1 MRHRASLLALLVF
14 LAGAAASPGCSPR
27 SAPASASTAP
37 PGLASHPVEPV
48 VEVSTARVRR
58 GSIQENV
65 TAPASLRA
73 RRESHIGAE
82 VSGRVQDVFVNDG
95 DRVEPGAPLFQIDR
109 EPYQVALRQATAVL
123 DVARAER
130 AQIEADLERAKALQS
145 REIMAAEQLERL
157 RTQVAVA
164 KARERQAGEGVAL
177 ARHHLEQTL
186 VVAPYGGSI
195 AQRLVDEGTT
205 ALVQPQT
212 IVVVIQETDQLEAE
226 ARIPES
232 QLSAVRVGDPA
243 LVHVDGLA
251 QPIQTRVSAVADTI
265 DREAR
270 TYRVQ
275 MLVPNADRS
284 LKAGVF
290 ARVEIRPEARREALL
305 VPRAAVRSEDGAT
318 RVLVV
323 RNGRVHAV
331 PVRLGVV
338 SEDDAE
344 VLAGLGADAEVIVG
358 AAAREIA
365 PGMAVRVTSSPPA
378 CISRSCSPTAGA
390 NASRAGTSS

>member
-1 MRHRASLLALLVF
+1 MRHRASLLFLLV
-14 LAGAAASPGCSPR
+14 LPGASVSPGCSPA
-27 SAPASASTAP
+27 SLPASASTSSSPTA
-37 PGLASHPVEPV
+37 EPV
-48 VEVSTARVRR
+48 VEVTTARVRH
-58 GSIQENV
+58 GSITERI

-82 VSGRVQDVFVNDG
+82 VSGRIQEVFVNDG

-109 EPYQVALRQATAVL
+109 EAYEVALRQATAVL

-186 VVAPYGGSI
+186 VVAPYAGSI
-195 AQRLVDEGTT
+195 AHRLVDEGTT

-232 QLSAVRVGDPA
+232 QLSAVRLGDPA

-251 QPIQTRVSAVADTI
+251 QPIQTRVSGVADTI

-275 MLVPNADRS
+275 MLVPNAERS

-290 ARVEIRPEARREALL
+290 ARVEIRPAAKREALL

-323 RNGRVHAV
+323 RDGRVHAV

-344 VLAGLGADAEVIVG
+344 VLSGLGADSQVIVG
-358 AAAREIA
+358 ATAREIA

-378 CISRSCSPTAGA
+378 CTSRSCSSSAGA
-390 NASRAGTSS
+390 NGGRAGSASS